1 MIHSSGDKSVIK
13 MFLCE
18 SVSFAQVAARRGFFS
33 RPIFLSIFGMRVMVY
48 RTQDGCPLRSPIT
61 PEGILV
67 TRSLFSNDI
76 S

>member
-1 MIHSSGDKSVIK
+1 MIHSSDDKSVIK
-13 MFLCE
+13 MLLCE

-48 RTQDGCPLRSPIT
+48 RTQGCPLRSPIT